1 MLYDHRS
8 DKREVDAKSTFIPP
22 CYPWDLISR
31 LGAPAH
37 FKLLMKSTTEII
49 QPEEPLSLEEANAGL
64 LFALTAERL
73 AVFYEHHTWLTLSQ
87 GATMA
92 ADWLARSKSHLS
104 MPQRKYLSE
113 LSDQL
118 ARQIAASVSREAG
131 LHISYEMTEALDQR
145 YVSETGDSMR
155 EECRRLLASS
165 PLPDR

>member
-1 MLYDHRS
+1 MGT
-8 DKREVDAKSTFIPP
+8 REFDPQ
-22 CYPWDLISR
+22 
-31 LGAPAH
+31 
-37 FKLLMKSTTEII
+37 MKSTTQMN
-49 QPEEPLSLEEANAGL
+49 QPEEPLSQEEANAGI

-104 MPQRKYLSE
+104 MPQRKHLSE

-131 LHISYEMTEALDQR
+131 LHISYEMTESLDQR

>member
-1 MLYDHRS
+1 MRHEGCT
-8 DKREVDAKSTFIPP
+8 DKREIDAKTAVIPP
-22 CYPWDLISR
+22 CYPWKLITR
-31 LGAPAH
+31 ACAH
-37 FKLLMKSTTEII
+37 EHFNQPNETPTQMNP
-49 QPEEPLSLEEANAGL
+49 PEEPLSQEEVNAGL

-73 AVFYEHHTWLTLSQ
+73 AAFYEHHAWLTISQ
-87 GATMA
+87 GATLA

-104 MPQRKYLSE
+104 MPQRKHLSE